1 MDLTDEIEI
10 KAPRGD
16 VFRAL
21 QDAEI
26 LKAAIP
32 GCETLNAESD
42 TEFDAVVAAK
52 VGPLKA
58 RFKGK
63 ARLEDINPDHN
74 FSLHGE
80 GRGGPAG
87 HAKAK
92 ATIELEDSSEGTLLR
107 YNVHADVG
115 GKLAQLGGALVQNTA
130 KNLAAEFFSNLEAQ
144 LDGGDANAEGSDG
157 AEPAHPNV
165 SPPNQTWLWV
175 AGGVLGL
182 AAIAWLLV

>member
-1 MDLTDEIEI
+1 
-10 KAPRGD
+10 
-16 VFRAL
+16 
-21 QDAEI
+21 
-26 LKAAIP
+26 
-32 GCETLNAESD
+32 
-42 TEFDAVVAAK
+42 
-52 VGPLKA
+52 
-58 RFKGK
+58 
-63 ARLEDINPDHN
+63 
-74 FSLHGE
+74 
-80 GRGGPAG
+80 
-87 HAKAK
+87 
-92 ATIELEDSSEGTLLR
+92 IELEDSSEGTLLR